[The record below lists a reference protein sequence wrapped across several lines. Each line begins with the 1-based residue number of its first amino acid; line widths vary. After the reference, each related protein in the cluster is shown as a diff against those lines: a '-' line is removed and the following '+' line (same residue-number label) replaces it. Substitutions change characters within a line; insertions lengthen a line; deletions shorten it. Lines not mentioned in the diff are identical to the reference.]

1 MLIISDI
8 NINDFKA
15 WQGGAYTLNIVRKQG
30 KIEELQVLLEE
41 LYPNGASAT
50 EINDFL
56 WFEDEYIMDAL
67 DLYEPI
73 IWE

>member
-8 NINDFKA
+8 NISDFKA
-15 WQGGAYTLNIVRKQG
+15 WQGGAYTLNIVKEQG
-30 KIEELQVLLEE
+30 KLEELQALLEE
-41 LYPNGASAT
+41 VFPNGASAT

-56 WFEDEYIMDAL
+56 WFEDEYIMDYL

-73 IWE
+73 IWD

>member
-8 NINDFKA
+8 NISDFKA
-15 WQGGAYTLNIVRKQG
+15 WQGGAYTLNMVKEQG
-30 KIEELQVLLEE
+30 KIEELQMLLEE
-41 LYPNGASAT
+41 VFPNGASAT

-56 WFEDEYIMDAL
+56 WFEDEYIMDYL

-73 IWE
+73 IWD

>member
-8 NINDFKA
+8 NISDFKA
-15 WQGGAYTLNIVRKQG
+15 WQGGLYTLEIVKKQG
-30 KIEELQVLLEE
+30 KLLELQALLEE
-41 LYPNGASAT
+41 VFPNGASAT

-67 DLYEPI
+67 DLYESI
-73 IWE
+73 I